1 MSNTKKKVLFFT
13 PSIVSAIA
21 VIFTLL
27 VIMLITIS
35 LVGNRGL
42 SNVGQQ
48 FSGLSQQA
56 LPVAFNNAALTQLTL
71 EQLRSIN
78 NSVRSNDSNTFEQ
91 HNEDILRLQ
100 KQTRDALQGISS
112 LSQQYQIQFIQK
124 HLSLLEQEVK
134 QLEKMGSNIV
144 LEQQLIL
151 KQQQMIAQEMAGFR
165 YGLSSTSSEMGRIN
179 VSLFNSDDRLAQEAA
194 SRFMTNAT
202 SLESTALTL
211 FSEADQDKANKLF
224 RTMKNRLSGMELA
237 FQELVDI
244 NPEIKEFPGLTMPFE
259 MVKSGFGSGHIIETY
274 IDSLAIKFNQ
284 QQELALVSASVER
297 IVTILNGISNDINQQ
312 IKQSQQDVESTMLS
326 VAQVIT
332 VLGGLAL
339 ALAVLS
345 GWWLKAWIKR
355 SLKNVGQLVDAMTAG
370 DFTQTVNQ
378 SGPIELVELAE
389 RLNQLNGAN
398 RHAMTTFKN
407 NCESLY
413 QAAEIS
419 HDASSTSQETLQSQ
433 NEALEAIV
441 STVTEL
447 EASIKEIA
455 RGTTDSQQESEMA
468 FQHTVN
474 GAHVIE
480 RSSRRLQRLDS
491 MFEVNEARMTE
502 LDNSVMQITEVVDL
516 ISSIAGNTN
525 LLALNAAIE
534 AARAGE
540 QGRGFAV
547 VADEVRKLA
556 SDTNQQTESIRTM
569 MDTLHNAAK
578 EASTAMNQSRKEM
591 TEAMAF
597 STEVKGAF
605 GDVES
610 VVSEIKG
617 KINLISEAAGEQE
630 RATSNVSRNIH
641 GISEQATHTAQQLDA
656 LVESAEQVAV
666 IAEQQQALLSRYT
679 L

>member
-1 MSNTKKKVLFFT
+1 MSNTKKKAIFFT

-27 VIMLITIS
+27 VLMLITIS

-42 SNVGQQ
+42 SKVGQQ
-48 FSGLSQQA
+48 FSSLSQQA
-56 LPVAFNNAALTQLTL
+56 LPVAFNNATLTQLTL

-78 NSVRSNDSNTFEQ
+78 NSVRSQDSNTFEQ
-91 HNEDILRLQ
+91 HNADIVRLQ
-100 KQTRDALQGISS
+100 KQTREALQVTFS
-112 LSQQYQIQFIQK
+112 LSQQFQIEFIQT
-124 HLSLLEQEVK
+124 HLSQLEQEIK
-134 QLEKMGSNIV
+134 QLEKVGANIV
-144 LEQQLIL
+144 VEQQLIL
-151 KQQQMIAQEMAGFR
+151 KQQQMIAQDMAGFR
-165 YGLSSTSSEMGRIN
+165 YGLSSTSSEMGRIH
-179 VSLFNSDDRLAQEAA
+179 VSLFNSDDHLAQEAA

-211 FSEADQDKANKLF
+211 FAESDQVKANKLF
-224 RTMKNRLSGMELA
+224 RTMKNRLAGMELA
-237 FQELVDI
+237 FQELVEI

-259 MVKSGFGSGHIIETY
+259 MIKHGFGSGNIIETY
-274 IDSLAIKFNQ
+274 IDSLAIKTNQ
-284 QQELALVSASVER
+284 QQELMLVSASVER
-297 IVTILNGISNDINQQ
+297 IVTTLNGFSSNINKK
-312 IKQSQQDVESTMLS
+312 INQSQQNVENTMLS

-332 VLGGLAL
+332 VLGGLMFVL
-339 ALAVLS
+339 AALS
-345 GWWLKAWIKR
+345 GWWLKSWIQR
-355 SLKNVGQLVDAMTAG
+355 SLNNVAQLVSAMTAG
-370 DFTQTVNQ
+370 NFTKAAVQT
-378 SGPIELVELAE
+378 GPIEFVELAE
-389 RLNQLNGAN
+389 RLNQLNEAN
-398 RHAMTTFKN
+398 RHAMATFKN

-419 HDASSTSQETLQSQ
+419 HDASSKSQETLQSQ

-480 RSSRRLQRLDS
+480 RSTRRLQRLDS

-578 EASTAMNQSRKEM
+578 EASVAMNQSRKEM

-617 KINLISEAAGEQE
+617 KINLISDAAGEQE

-641 GISEQATHTAQQLDA
+641 GISDQATHTAQQLGA
-656 LVESAEQVAV
+656 LVESAEQVAL

>member
-1 MSNTKKKVLFFT
+1 MPNTKKKTLFFT

-27 VIMLITIS
+27 VLMLITIS

-42 SNVGQQ
+42 NKVGHQ

-78 NSVRSNDSNTFEQ
+78 NSVRSNDSSTLEQ
-91 HNEDILRLQ
+91 NNDAILRLQ
-100 KQTRDALQGISS
+100 KQTRDALQVIIQ
-112 LSQQYQIQFIQK
+112 LSEQYQIQFIQQ
-124 HLSLLEQEVK
+124 HLTQLDREIK
-134 QLEKMGSNIV
+134 QLEAMGSNIV
-144 LEQQLIL
+144 LEQKLIL
-151 KQQQMIAQEMAGFR
+151 KQQQMIEQDMAGFR
-165 YGLSSTSSEMGRIN
+165 YGLSSTSSEMGRIS
-179 VSLFNSDDRLAQEAA
+179 VSLFNTNDSLAQEAT
-194 SRFMTNAT
+194 SRFITSAT

-211 FSEADQDKANKLF
+211 LAEYDPVKANKLF
-224 RTMKNRLSGMELA
+224 RTMKNRLAGMNLA
-237 FQELVDI
+237 FQELVEI
-244 NPEIKEFPGLTMPFE
+244 KPEIKEFPGLTMPFE
-259 MVKSGFGSGHIIETY
+259 MIKNGFGSGEIIETY
-274 IDSLAIKFNQ
+274 IDSLVIKANQ
-284 QQELALVSASVER
+284 QKEIALVSTSVER
-297 IVTILNGISNDINQQ
+297 IVTILNGFSGDINQQ
-312 IKQSQQDVESTMLS
+312 ISQSQQDVKSTMLS
-326 VAQVIT
+326 VAQVIS
-332 VLGGLAL
+332 VLGCFAL
-339 ALAVLS
+339 ILAVFS
-345 GWWLKAWIKR
+345 GWWLKSWIKR
-355 SLKNVGQLVDAMTAG
+355 SLKNVGQLVSAMTTG
-370 DFTQTVNQ
+370 DFTQTAALK
-378 SGPIELVELAE
+378 GPVEFVELAE
-389 RLNQLNGAN
+389 RLNQLNEAN
-398 RHAMTTFKN
+398 RQAMVTFKH

-419 HDASSTSQETLQSQ
+419 HDASSKSQETLQSQ
-433 NEALEAIV
+433 NEALDVIV

-447 EASIKEIA
+447 EASIREIS

-474 GAHVIE
+474 GSHVIE
-480 RSSRRLQRLDS
+480 RSSRRLQRLDG
-491 MFEVNEARMTE
+491 MFEVNESRMAE

-569 MDTLHNAAK
+569 MDTLHNAAN
-578 EASTAMNQSRKEM
+578 EASEAMNHSRKEM

-597 STEVKGAF
+597 SLEVKGAF
-605 GDVES
+605 GHVES
-610 VVSEIKG
+610 VVRGIKN
-617 KINLISEAAGEQE
+617 KINLISDAAGEQE
-630 RATSNVSRNIH
+630 RATTDVSHNIH
-641 GISEQATHTAQQLDA
+641 EISEQATHTAQQLDA
-656 LVESAEQVAV
+656 LVESAEQVAL